1 MEGAAD
7 SGLMRGGVYLL
18 EGFEVVGAGFAG
30 ALGLDEATGAGL
42 VWVGAGGVEATAGV
56 EREAEGGASRLR
68 PEEAGRLY
76 WGEA

>member
-1 MEGAAD
+1 M
-7 SGLMRGGVYLL
+7 L

-42 VWVGAGGVEATAGV
+42 VLVGAGGVEATAGV

>member
-1 MEGAAD
+1 
-7 SGLMRGGVYLL
+7 LL

-42 VWVGAGGVEATAGV
+42 VLVGAGGVEATAGV

-76 WGEA
+76 WGGA